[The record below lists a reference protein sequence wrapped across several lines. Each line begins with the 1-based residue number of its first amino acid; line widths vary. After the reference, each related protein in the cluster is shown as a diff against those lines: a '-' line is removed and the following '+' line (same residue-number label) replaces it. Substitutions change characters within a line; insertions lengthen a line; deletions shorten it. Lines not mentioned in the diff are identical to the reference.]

1 MGAMPALVAEA
12 APRGLLLARTG
23 RKGWS
28 ESSSQGMEPSLTMS
42 NKRVSPSLSF
52 PLTRFLPHWFICPRL
67 GTGSPLELHLVWLA
81 GSVNQKSYFMA
92 AIFGW
97 ATHRDGEETP
107 RNPTVDSGASPGNP
121 PVNGGNSPGDSP
133 AGIWTGVKHL
143 IDEWAPPQNWRKV
156 ETPKAVMLILHE
168 ITDCLG
174 GLSDCGAAGTVGW
187 LFLMALER
195 TTKER
200 DALQCCLDELRDEL

>member
-1 MGAMPALVAEA
+1 MYATAASCSLWGNWLGACQSQGTCPQRRQVGAMPALVAEA

-121 PVNGGNSPGDSP
+121 LRMV
-133 AGIWTGVKHL
+133 GIHL
-143 IDEWAPPQNWRKV
+143 GIPQQGFG
-156 ETPKAVMLILHE
+156 
-168 ITDCLG
+168 LG
-174 GLSDCGAAGTVGW
+174 
-187 LFLMALER
+187 
-195 TTKER
+195 
-200 DALQCCLDELRDEL
+200 